1 MRTRSLLL
9 AGAAVAAVLIAPAPG
24 LAQGAAG
31 RAGAARGSTA
41 REEAPPAPA
50 ETTPAAGD
58 TRLADAA
65 ARQDQKAI
73 LRLLKTKGIDINA
86 PGKDGSNALL
96 EAVRYGDLGLA
107 SLLVEAGADVK
118 RANRYGL
125 LPLSLAA
132 QDGAAEM
139 MALLIGAGADPN
151 APDAAGETPL
161 MAASKEGAPKAVALL
176 LDHGAK
182 VDARDPTFGQ
192 TAVMLAVRE
201 DHPAVVELLIKRGA
215 DVNAR
220 TRVGPAP
227 RPRMPGEGGGSH
239 GEGIVRSGIPPQGA
253 RPPQPGGM
261 TPLIYAARDGRIE
274 SARLLL
280 DAGAKID
287 LADANDVTPLLTALL
302 NGKLPVAKLLLERG
316 ANVNVHDWY
325 GRTPLWAAVDVRDLE
340 VNGPKK
346 DNGVDR
352 PLALELIK
360 ALLDK
365 GADPNARVKEYP
377 PDRRFITTLGSLAW
391 VNFTGQTAFIKAALA
406 GDVEAMKLLL
416 QYKADPNITTFNGT
430 TALAAAAG
438 VNWVQNQTWTEG
450 PEKQLEAVK
459 LCVDLGQDVN
469 GANDMGL
476 TPLHG
481 AANRGSNEII
491 SYLVSK
497 GARLEAKDKVGRT
510 PLIWAGGVFLATN
523 APEPKPATEALI
535 KTLLAK
541 EQQASS
547 APSKAPDR
555 VADAPAAK
563 KEPARSRF

>member
-1 MRTRSLLL
+1 MRSRSVLL
-9 AGAAVAAVLIAPAPG
+9 AGAAVAAILLYPALG
-24 LAQGAAG
+24 LAQAAGGAGARGGAG
-31 RAGAARGSTA
+31 RAVAGRQD
-41 REEAPPAPA
+41 APPAEA
-50 ETTPAAGD
+50 EVAPLLGD

-65 ARQDQKAI
+65 ARQDQAAI
-73 LRLLKTKGIDINA
+73 LRLLKAKGTDINA
-86 PGKDGSNALL
+86 YGSDGSTALL
-96 EAVRYGDLGLA
+96 EAVRYGNLGIA
-107 SLLVEAGADVK
+107 SLLIESGADPK
-118 RANRYGL
+118 KPNRYGL

-132 QDGAAEM
+132 QDGAAELM
-139 MALLIGAGADPN
+139 TLLIEAGADPN
-151 APDAAGETPL
+151 AADPAGETPL
-161 MAASKEGAPKAVALL
+161 MAASREGAVQAATLL

-182 VDARDPTFGQ
+182 IDARDPTFAQ
-192 TAVMLAVRE
+192 TALVLAVRE

-227 RPRMPGEGGGSH
+227 RARMPGEGGGSH

-261 TPLIYAARDGRIE
+261 TPLLYAARDGR
-274 SARLLL
+274 SDSVKLLL

-302 NGKLPVAKLLLERG
+302 NGKLPAAKLLLDRG

-352 PLALELIK
+352 PAALELIK

-377 PDRRFITTLGSLAW
+377 PDRRYILTLGSLAW

-450 PEKQLEAVK
+450 PDKQLEAVK

-497 GARLEAKDKVGRT
+497 GAKLDAKDKVGRT
-510 PLIWAGGVFLATN
+510 PLVWAGGVFLATN

-541 EQQASS
+541 QQEASS
-547 APSKAPDR
+547 GQSK

-563 KEPARSRF
+563 KELARSRF

>member
-1 MRTRSLLL
+1 
-9 AGAAVAAVLIAPAPG
+9 
-24 LAQGAAG
+24 
-31 RAGAARGSTA
+31 
-41 REEAPPAPA
+41 
-50 ETTPAAGD
+50 
-58 TRLADAA
+58 
-65 ARQDQKAI
+65 
-73 LRLLKTKGIDINA
+73 
-86 PGKDGSNALL
+86 
-96 EAVRYGDLGLA
+96 
-107 SLLVEAGADVK
+107 
-118 RANRYGL
+118 
-125 LPLSLAA
+125 
-132 QDGAAEM
+132 
-139 MALLIGAGADPN
+139 
-151 APDAAGETPL
+151 
-161 MAASKEGAPKAVALL
+161 
-176 LDHGAK
+176 
-182 VDARDPTFGQ
+182 
-192 TAVMLAVRE
+192 
-201 DHPAVVELLIKRGA
+201 
-215 DVNAR
+215 
-220 TRVGPAP
+220 
-227 RPRMPGEGGGSH
+227 
-239 GEGIVRSGIPPQGA
+239 
-253 RPPQPGGM
+253 M
-261 TPLIYAARDGRIE
+261 TPLLYAARDGRAE